1 MSEDKKT
8 TEKEV
13 KKPTENKDKVNGEAR
28 ENGLGQKK
36 AVTEKTPELKPG
48 MTVRVHETIREKNAK
63 GEEKERIQVF
73 EGIILAKKHKK
84 EIGATI
90 TVRKVSGGI
99 GVEKIFPINSP
110 LITKVETIKQAK
122 VSRAKLGYLRE
133 YKKKLKETKLA

>member
-13 KKPTENKDKVNGEAR
+13 KKPTENKEVKA
-28 ENGLGQKK
+28 KK
-36 AVTEKTPELKPG
+36 AENTKTPDIKPG

-110 LITKVETIKQAK
+110 LIGKIEAVKQAK
-122 VSRAKLGYLRE
+122 VSRAKLGYLRD
-133 YKKKLKETKLA
+133 YKKKLKETKIA